1 MKVLF
6 TALQIT
12 ALVLATTARADPT
25 TDAKFIEGLD
35 AGNVPYTSERN
46 AIALA
51 HVVCAEFR
59 KDYPYL
65 EVTTAVGQLNPT
77 WTDLQQGFF
86 VGAAV
91 FFYCPDQ
98 RAALPV

>member
-1 MKVLF
+1 MKVLVALYVMALALAA
-6 TALQIT
+6 TAH
-12 ALVLATTARADPT
+12 ADPT

-51 HVVCAEFR
+51 HVVCAEFQ
-59 KDYPYL
+59 KGYPYL
-65 EVTTAVGQLNPT
+65 QVTTAVGELNPT
-77 WTDLQQGFF
+77 WTDLQQGYF
-86 VGAAV
+86 VGGAV